1 MSSRRPERRANPM
14 RGRQAPFELLKRGV
28 ARFDLR
34 DRYHLLA
41 AAPWPAFALVAFAF
55 VMVLNVI
62 FALLYALR
70 PGAVQNL
77 ATGDV
82 VHAFFFSLETLST
95 VGYGEMA
102 PASLYGHVVASIE
115 ILIGMTFMA
124 IFTGLL
130 FVRFSRPKAKI
141 LFPDNIVVTPHNGQP
156 TLMVRIANGRFTM
169 LTHASASLTVMVE
182 ETNQEG
188 QFYRR
193 VYDLDLVREDL
204 PIFPLT
210 WTLMHVIDATSP
222 LYGLGPEELEARQA
236 RVFLI
241 IEARDAAIGAQVHD
255 VHGFAPRQIRFGMR
269 YTDAVVASEAG
280 SLVADISKLSLV
292 E

>member
-1 MSSRRPERRANPM
+1 MSSRRSERRANPM
-14 RGRQAPFELLKRGV
+14 RGRQAPFELRKSGV

-34 DRYHLLA
+34 DRYHLLV
-41 AAPWPAFALVAFAF
+41 AAPWPAFALAAFAI
-55 VMVLNVI
+55 VMALNVI

-82 VHAFFFSLETLST
+82 AHAFFFSLETLST

-124 IFTGLL
+124 IFTGIL

-141 LFPDNIVVTPHNGQP
+141 LFPDTLVVTPHNGEP
-156 TLMVRIANGRFTM
+156 TLMVRIANGRLTM
-169 LTHASASLTVMVE
+169 LTQALANLTVMMA
-182 ETNQEG
+182 ETTQEG
-188 QFYRR
+188 QFFRR
-193 VYDLDLVREDL
+193 VYDLALLRDNL

-210 WTLMHVIDATSP
+210 WTLMHVIDEASP
-222 LYGLGPEELEARQA
+222 LYGLGLEDLEARQA
-236 RVFLI
+236 RIFLT
-241 IEARDAAIGAQVHD
+241 IEARDAAIGARLHD
-255 VHGFAPRQIRFGMR
+255 VFGFEPQQIRFGMR
-269 YTDAVVASEAG
+269 YSDAIQASEAG
-280 SLVADISKLSLV
+280 SLVADISKLSQV